1 MLIVLSLFFAII
13 WLIFFKFQWLP
24 WSRGWKVTVYTAAL
38 SIALVVVGAL
48 QYYTPVSKM
57 AVVEARTQQIYPLV
71 SGQVERVY
79 VQGAQSVSTGDKLFS
94 IDPRPFQYAVD
105 NWAAATKLAELEL
118 SDARKLVKTGAIA
131 AFALDQKQAQYDQA
145 RAQLENA
152 RYQLENAV
160 IYAPADGYITL
171 NSLRPGQRVNSR
183 TAALT
188 FIDTGEVFIV
198 AIVKQ
203 NGLSGIAPGKKATVT
218 FTAAPGQVFQSEVID
233 SVQGLIQGQVTVESA
248 ASPVQAITAASN
260 AYPIRVAFPAD
271 APAHLREPGKLA
283 QVTVFTDEGNPINI
297 LAKILQWISTW
308 MDFIL

>member
-1 MLIVLSLFFAII
+1 MLIVLSFFFAIV

-57 AVVEARTQQIYPLV
+57 AVVEARAEQVYPLV
-71 SGQVERVY
+71 SGQVDRVY
-79 VQGAQSVSTGDKLFS
+79 VQGAQSVSAGDKLFS

-160 IYAPADGYITL
+160 IHAPADGYITL

-188 FIDTGEVFIV
+188 FIDTGEVFIAV
-198 AIVKQ
+198 IVKQ
-203 NGLSGIAPGKKATVT
+203 NGLSGIVPGKKATVT

-233 SVQGLIQGQVTVESA
+233 SVQGLIQGQITVESA
-248 ASPVQAITAASN
+248 ASPVQAITGASN

-271 APAHLREPGKLA
+271 APAQLRQPGKLA
-283 QVTVFTDEGNPINI
+283 QVTVFTDEGNPINV

>member
-1 MLIVLSLFFAII
+1 MLIVLSFFFAIV

-24 WSRGWKVTVYTAAL
+24 WSRGWKITVYTAAL
-38 SIALVVVGAL
+38 AIALVVVGAL
-48 QYYTPVSKM
+48 QYYTPASRM
-57 AVVEARTQQIYPLV
+57 AVVQARAMQVYPLV

-79 VQGAQSVSTGDKLFS
+79 VQGAQSVSAGDKLFS
-94 IDPRPFQYAVD
+94 IDPRPFQYAMD
-105 NWAAATKLAELEL
+105 NWTAATKLAELEL

-131 AFALDQKQAQYDQA
+131 AYTLDQKQAQYDQTS
-145 RAQLENA
+145 AQLKTA
-152 RYQLENAV
+152 IYQLENAV

-188 FIDTGEVFIV
+188 FIDTGEVFIG

-218 FTAAPGQVFQSEVID
+218 FTAAPGQVFQSEVIG

-248 ASPVQAITAASN
+248 ASPAQAIMAAGN
-260 AYPIRVAFPAD
+260 GYPIRVAFPAD
-271 APAHLREPGKLA
+271 APAHLRQPGKLA
-283 QVTVFTDEGNPINI
+283 QVTVFSDEGNPINV

>member
-1 MLIVLSLFFAII
+1 MLIVLSVFFAII
-13 WLIFFKFQWLP
+13 WLIFFKLQWLP
-24 WSRGWKVTVYTAAL
+24 WSRGWKVTVYTVAL
-38 SIALVVVGAL
+38 AIALVVVGAL

-57 AVVEARTQQIYPLV
+57 AVVEARAQQIYPLV
-71 SGQVERVY
+71 SGQVERVD
-79 VQGAQSVSTGDKLFS
+79 VEGAQPVSSGDKLFS

-105 NWAAATKLAELEL
+105 NWAAATTLAELEL
-118 SDARKLVKTGAIA
+118 SDARKLVKTGAMA

-145 RAQLENA
+145 KAQLENA
-152 RYQLENAV
+152 RYQLEHTV
-160 IYAPADGYITL
+160 IYAPADGYITP

-188 FIDTGEVFIV
+188 FIDTGEVFIL

-203 NGLSGIAPGKKATVT
+203 NGLPGIAPGKKATVT
-218 FTAAPGQVFQSEVID
+218 FAAAPGQVFQSEVMHG
-233 SVQGLIQGQVTVESA
+233 VQGLIQGQITVESA
-248 ASPVQAITAASN
+248 ASPVQAVTAAIN

-271 APAHLREPGKLA
+271 APAYLREPGKLA

>member
-57 AVVEARTQQIYPLV
+57 AVVEARAVQVYPLV
-71 SGQVERVY
+71 SGQVDRVY
-79 VQGAQSVSTGDKLFS
+79 VQGAQSVSAGDKLFS

-105 NWAAATKLAELEL
+105 NWTAATKLAELEL

-160 IYAPADGYITL
+160 IHAPADGYITL

-188 FIDTGEVFIV
+188 FIDTEEVFIA

-203 NGLSGIAPGKKATVT
+203 NGLSGIVPGKKATVT

-233 SVQGLIQGQVTVESA
+233 SVQGLIQGQITVESA
-248 ASPVQAITAASN
+248 ASPVQAITGASN

-271 APAHLREPGKLA
+271 APAQLRQPGTLA
-283 QVTVFTDEGNPINI
+283 KVTVFTDEGNPINV
-297 LAKILQWISTW
+297 LANILQWISTW
-308 MDFIL
+308 MSFIL